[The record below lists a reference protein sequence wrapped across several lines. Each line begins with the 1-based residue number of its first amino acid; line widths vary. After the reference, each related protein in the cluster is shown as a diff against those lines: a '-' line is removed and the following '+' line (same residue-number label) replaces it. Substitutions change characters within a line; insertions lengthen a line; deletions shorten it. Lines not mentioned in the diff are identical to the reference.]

1 MQEFCQVNIKHKY
14 FQSSFLELKLVQPY
28 GVCIG
33 MPLFPLSFWDC
44 WPVSTKL
51 DRAPDSDMTIHG

>member
-33 MPLFPLSFWDC
+33 MPFSPQLLGLLASFNQ
-44 WPVSTKL
+44 T
-51 DRAPDSDMTIHG
+51 